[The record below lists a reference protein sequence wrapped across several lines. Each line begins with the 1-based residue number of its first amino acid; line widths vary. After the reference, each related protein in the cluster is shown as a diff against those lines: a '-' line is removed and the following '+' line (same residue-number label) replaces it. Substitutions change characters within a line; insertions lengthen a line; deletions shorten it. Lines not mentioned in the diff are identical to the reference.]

1 MPADGEEAAALLLPV
16 TQEYFSMPYLS
27 KQHGGKWL
35 GEGDLAQKLRE
46 LAQQLTSHLD
56 PEAFPAGFPCTPLRY
71 HWHLGCP
78 LAMHAVGFIHL
89 I

>member
-1 MPADGEEAAALLLPV
+1 MCRVDGEEAAALLLPV

-46 LAQQLTSHLD
+46 LAQQVR
-56 PEAFPAGFPCTPLRY
+56 GFRLKMSRIVANCRE
-71 HWHLGCP
+71 
-78 LAMHAVGFIHL
+78 F
-89 I
+89 